1 MSSEIRKVNQMI
13 KRICKWVSLA
23 MVVLA
28 LTACASGGNTREVSA
43 NPLPVPDST
52 NAAGAYIGAT
62 EYRLGAQDLLEI
74 SVFGVEDLSR
84 TVRVNT
90 NGDISLPLIGA
101 VRAGGR
107 TVPELEDVLTAA
119 YTKGFLQNP
128 QVSVFVKEFESQR
141 ITLEGA
147 VKKPGVYPL
156 TGRMTLLQA
165 IATAEGLDPLADL
178 DGVVLFRQI
187 DGKKMAAAYS
197 MRALRSGKVEDPLLF
212 GDDMVVVEQS
222 GSKTA
227 WRRFIESSPAL
238 GIFSLIL

>member
-1 MSSEIRKVNQMI
+1 MI
-13 KRICKWVSLA
+13 QRTFRAAIAACFIL
-23 MVVLA
+23 L
-28 LTACASGGNTREVSA
+28 LTACASGGGTREVAS

-52 NAAGAYIGAT
+52 NAAGAYVGAN
-62 EYRLGAQDLLEI
+62 EYRLGAQDLVEV
-74 SVFGVEDLSR
+74 SVFGVEQLSR
-84 TVRVNT
+84 SVRVNT

-101 VRAGGR
+101 IRAGGR
-107 TVPELEDVLTAA
+107 TVPELENVITAA
-119 YTKGFLQNP
+119 YKNGIVKNP
-128 QVSVFVKEFESQR
+128 QVTVFVKEFLSQR

-187 DGKKMAAAYS
+187 EGKKMAAAYS
-197 MRALRSGKVEDPLLF
+197 MRALRSGKIEDPVLYA
-212 GDDMVVVEQS
+212 DDMVVVEQS

-227 WRRFIESSPAL
+227 WRRFIESAPAL
-238 GIFSLIL
+238 GYFSLIL

>member
-1 MSSEIRKVNQMI
+1 MMHRGLKAVFMAMALV
-13 KRICKWVSLA
+13 ICAS
-23 MVVLA
+23 
-28 LTACASGGNTREVSA
+28 CASGQGNREVSR
-43 NPLPVPDST
+43 NSLPVPDST
-52 NAAGAYIGAT
+52 DAAGAYIGAS

-74 SVFGVEDLSR
+74 SVFGVSDLSR

-90 NGDISLPLIGA
+90 NGEISLPLIGS

-107 TVPELEDVLTAA
+107 TVPELERVLTEAFA
-119 YTKGFLQNP
+119 TGYLQSP
-128 QVSVFVKEFESQR
+128 QVSVFVKGFESQR

-147 VKKPGVYPL
+147 VNKPGVYPL

-165 IATAEGLDPLADL
+165 IATAQGLDPLADMN
-178 DGVVLFRQI
+178 GVVLFRQI

-197 MRALRSGKVEDPLLF
+197 MRALRTGKVEDPLLF

-227 WRRFIESSPAL
+227 WRRFLDSTQVF
-238 GIFSLIL
+238 GIFSLIF